1 MGVEIDAAAAADQQ
15 GVGHELGVVVAADAA
30 ADVAAHGKAAE
41 RGLHIGA
48 VAADGGIVAG
58 ATEDV
63 AHVEAYH
70 GTVGHI
76 QLQAAGQGLGEAFAV
91 VAACGDVDDGVA
103 GAADVVV
110 AEQILQERADK
121 HIIGRLLQM
130 INRRAGVGHAD
141 AALGAAAVKAGA

>member
-15 GVGHELGVVVAADAA
+15 GVGHEFGVVVAADAA

-58 ATEDV
+58 AAEDV

-70 GTVGHI
+70 GAVGHI

-91 VAACGDVDDGVA
+91 VATRGDVDYGVA